1 MSRPGRDK
9 VPQTAGTGPA
19 WGYHAYEYGLVLG
32 NLLQDVASEEAAW
45 ESPTEG
51 SVSRSHGHCE
61 ALAWLLGS
69 ARCSR
74 QRVQRLPNTLISKTS
89 ARLAATASPALANKA
104 RPASPLAV

>member
-45 ESPTEG
+45 ES
-51 SVSRSHGHCE
+51 RH
-61 ALAWLLGS
+61 
-69 ARCSR
+69 
-74 QRVQRLPNTLISKTS
+74 
-89 ARLAATASPALANKA
+89 
-104 RPASPLAV
+104 